1 MDHHLTPD
9 QAASA
14 LLAELGESTEAF
26 GHPVFVRLR
35 PGLTLEGMRRRHD
48 VWGWTAPVDDAAVGV
63 VATAR
68 LRPLDEASEIPARLR
83 PGLGGGIR
91 TACLVTRDG
100 EIGWDMRLPD
110 GSYFRKT
117 PSEGRMLDVLRRT
130 LGLATPPPQV
140 PPGRLVAIIWLLTI
154 DRMCR
159 HWPGR
164 MTWSDVLDANLG
176 AGEMAEAAPDA
187 DAETLIRV
195 LACLRTW
202 EDYRQTTVALGE
214 CDLCDPALAA
224 WMDEGMFCRYVL
236 DELPPME
243 QLLAEVRPRLVPAAA
258 RRLGHLVHEI
268 ASPARVMT

>member
-1 MDHHLTPD
+1 MDDHLTPN

-35 PGLTLEGMRRRHD
+35 PGLTLEGLSRRHD
-48 VWGWTAPVDDAAVGV
+48 VWGWTAPATDAAVGV

-68 LRPLDEASEIPARLR
+68 LRSLDESAEIPARLR

-91 TACLVTRDG
+91 TSCLVTREG

-110 GSYFRKT
+110 GSYFRET

-154 DRMCR
+154 DRMSR

-164 MTWSDVLDANLG
+164 MNWSDVLDANLG
-176 AGEMAEAAPDA
+176 AGQMAEAVPDA
-187 DAETLIRV
+187 DGETLIRV
-195 LACLRTW
+195 LASRRTW

-214 CDLCDPALAA
+214 RGLCDPALAA

-236 DELPPME
+236 GELPPLE

-258 RRLGHLVHEI
+258 RRLGHLVHDI
-268 ASPARVMT
+268 ASPTRVMI